1 MNPRSTLARAL
12 VTVGAAAAVATC
24 AASSASAQA
33 GLPRTYQP
41 QRVDSPVSVA
51 NGVFGRGMAGA
62 GDLNG
67 DGIDDLLMAQQ
78 ASSPGSDGMVFV
90 ISGATGGL
98 IARIDAPDPGGAGN
112 RAGFGSFWT
121 SKVGSRAIGTSDL
134 ASCSGGAAGALC
146 PQNPVGPPDSIPEIV
161 VGARGVDANGTD
173 TGRVYVYDGATRA
186 LLKRIDM
193 PPGDAAIPNA
203 LLRGSGFGR
212 TALNP
217 AGLTACAGNFGV
229 GECLSVPRAVAIGD
243 LDRGGRPDLVVGAPQ
258 LTESQATA
266 QPGSNCANAPAGTVC
281 EQAGRAYFYRGEDIA
296 GSDPAVILDGTKPGQ
311 VVTTIRNPDAQRDRA
326 SGVPADNEQ
335 LANTVT
341 AVGDLGACRAV
352 GIRPGETCSRADSV
366 TTPDGVPDVVIPSPG
381 TDLPVENPDPAFA
394 NAGIAYLIDGAT
406 GAVLYTYLHP
416 ERQSGATF
424 GSQLGSHEPAVGD
437 LGNTAAPDLY
447 LPAPLQNTPT
457 ITGAGRGYV
466 MNGNFKTGSG
476 TVLLSRLDDP
486 TPSKNGNF
494 GGGSAGVG
502 NLVGGAVAPANEML
516 IGVEGFTRSERNDVH
531 VFNPATEQVLQTIP
545 DPDRQFGSAFGGSI
559 VPLGDINGD
568 GFLDLA
574 VSAETFNGSSGS
586 ADGRVYIFRSDDSAP
601 PTGPTG
607 PIGTTGPA
615 APGVPGAPA
624 GPGGPPPAP
633 PGAPLPPSGSP
644 TPPSAGGEKLTAKLQ
659 VARSRVLRRARRL
672 DVLALI
678 TRRASG
684 SARIEFAAAGRVF
697 RFSEPI
703 TNGQLRFR
711 RSIPAAQAAL
721 GTGIVT
727 ISYPGDADTRPQ
739 TVRLR
744 AASRQADLALARPR
758 LENGR
763 LRASGTIARL
773 ARGVVRVQIEWVNDG
788 ETTTLQ
794 RTAPIRD
801 GRWALDAKLSD
812 VAARAISGRQGT
824 VHSYTLFTGY
834 LPRRVRGE
842 MRSFEVLPAR

>member
-1 MNPRSTLARAL
+1 MNHRSILARVL
-12 VTVGAAAAVATC
+12 STVGGAAVV
-24 AASSASAQA
+24 AACTASTALAQT

-78 ASSPGSDGMVFV
+78 ADSPRNDGMVFV
-90 ISGATGGL
+90 ISGATGSL

-121 SKVGSRAIGTSDL
+121 SKVGSRAIPTSDL
-134 ASCSGGAAGALC
+134 ASCAGGAVGAQC
-146 PQNPVGPPDSIPEIV
+146 PQNPMGPPDNVPEIV

-173 TGRVYVYDGATRA
+173 TGRVYIYDGATRA

-193 PPGDAAIPNA
+193 PPADAATPNA

-229 GECLSVPRAVAIGD
+229 GECPSVPRAVAIGD

-258 LTESQATA
+258 LTESPATA
-266 QPGSNCANAPAGTVC
+266 QPGSNCAGSPAGTVC

-296 GSDPAVILDGTKPGQ
+296 GSDPAVILDGTRPGQ
-311 VVTTIRNPDAQRDRA
+311 AVTTIRNPDAQADKT

-352 GIRPGETCSRADSV
+352 GIRPGETCSRVDSV

-381 TDLPVENPDPAFA
+381 SDLPLDNPDPAFA
-394 NAGIAYLIDGAT
+394 NAGVAYLIDGAT

-437 LGNTAAPDLY
+437 LGNTAAPDVY

-457 ITGAGRGYV
+457 VTGAGRGYV
-466 MNGNFKTGSG
+466 VNGNFKTGSG

-486 TPSKNGNF
+486 TPSRNGNF

-502 NLVGGAVAPANEML
+502 DLVRGMATPANEML
-516 IGVEGFTRSERNDVH
+516 IGVEGFTNSERNDVH
-531 VFNPATEQVLQTIP
+531 VFNPATEQVLQTVP
-545 DPDRQFGSAFGGSI
+545 DPDRQAGSAFGGSI

-568 GFLDLA
+568 GFLDFA
-574 VSAETFNGSSGS
+574 ASAETFDGSSGS

-607 PIGTTGPA
+607 PTGA
-615 APGVPGAPA
+615 GPGMPGAPA
-624 GPGGPPPAP
+624 GPAGPAP
-633 PGAPLPPSGSP
+633 PGSPAPNPGAP
-644 TPPSAGGEKLTAKLQ
+644 TPPRASGEKLTAKLQ
-659 VARSRVLRRARRL
+659 VARSRVLRQARRL

-684 SARIEFAAAGRVF
+684 QARVEFAAAGRRF
-697 RFSEPI
+697 RFSEKI
-703 TNGQLRFR
+703 SNGRLRFSR
-711 RSIPAAQAAL
+711 TIPAAQAAL
-721 GTGIVT
+721 GTGIMT

-739 TVRLR
+739 SVRLR
-744 AASRQADLALARPR
+744 AASRPANLALERPR
-758 LENGR
+758 LQNGR
-763 LRASGTIARL
+763 LRASGTVAQL
-773 ARGVVRVQIEWVNDG
+773 ARGVVRVQIEWVNNG
-788 ETTTLQ
+788 ETTTLE

-812 VAARAISGRQGT
+812 VVARAIAGREGT
-824 VHSYTLFTGY
+824 VHSYTLFTGD
-834 LPRRVRGE
+834 LPRRARGE
-842 MRSFEVLPAR
+842 MRSLEVLPAR